1 MPKTKP
7 KSVLEQAPR
16 EKMPRRLDP
25 MLAKPGQVPESEG
38 QKWAYEI
45 KWDGVR
51 ALGYAE
57 KGEWCMLTRRQED
70 YVGPLGRRPAGTGLL
85 VAEIDRKLTA
95 DDGLDRHWIAP
106 ATGVD
111 RHRGYAFQW
120 FSLSVLLGVI
130 ALGLS
135 WRVLRGW
142 SAAGRAA

>member
-25 MLAKPGQVPESEG
+25 MLAKPGQVTESEG
-38 QKWAYEI
+38 EKWAYEI

-70 YVGPLGRRPAGTGLL
+70 ATARYPELAPIAEALEGHSAILDGEVVALDAKGRPRFQLIQSRMGLTDPALIK
-85 VAEIDRKLTA
+85 VRMK
-95 DDGLDRHWIAP
+95 
-106 ATGVD
+106 
-111 RHRGYAFQW
+111 QQ
-120 FSLSVLLGVI
+120 
-130 ALGLS
+130 
-135 WRVLRGW
+135 
-142 SAAGRAA
+142 